1 MIATIKNNRS
11 LTFYQQPEKFQNDSE
26 LTSIMQQSYRIS
38 SMSVN
43 AIGEKTCL
51 LTTGYNEQLCRY
63 LNACKQQQKIL
74 IDQTNSYME
83 KQLMSKPDSTN
94 AQLRN
99 KGNWGKVKSLVT
111 REELMKLQISK
122 KCDFPI
128 TEAEK
133 ENLYNKIKDM
143 DLSKMDNRDVQA
155 IIDDL
160 IKADQEKFLTALKH
174 FKATGEADNSILQ
187 SQKLDLLKEDLKSI
201 NLNKITGP
209 QYKKL
214 EDNYCEKPEFH
225 HRTSISSDPEKQ
237 SVTDNIEPLKT
248 SEHDAKHTDTKTNK
262 VNYKKQVNE
271 KPLNRQ
277 ADMQRGN
284 KKRILD
290 NELRGLGTAVAIA
303 AGIGLTIGFI
313 TTLARTGI
321 SPESIK
327 AAAVNGAK
335 GGAEAG
341 AMTAVGYSVGRTI
354 GEKATQTILRNIGVS
369 ATENIAKMVN
379 MGVVGILTISVLSVY
394 QFTKLK
400 IQGVATKQAL
410 MQVGKQAV
418 VSLSIL
424 ALSIAVQGAYGGAAG
439 IIVSTGVGLILVTY
453 TIADSVHQRKFS
465 EKIREYT
472 IEKYTP
478 YFA

>member
-1 MIATIKNNRS
+1 MIAAIKNNRS
-11 LTFYQQPEKFQNDSE
+11 LTFYQQPAKMQNDSE
-26 LTSIMQQSYRIS
+26 STSIVQQTYRIS
-38 SMSVN
+38 SMPVN
-43 AIGEKTCL
+43 VIGEKTSL
-51 LTTGYNEQLCRY
+51 ITRGYNEQLCKY

-74 IDQTNSYME
+74 IDQTNAYME
-83 KQLMSKPDSTN
+83 KQLVNKPDSTN

-133 ENLYNKIKDM
+133 ENLYNKIKDL
-143 DLSKMDNRDVQA
+143 DLSKMNDKDVQA

-160 IKADQEKFLTALKH
+160 IKADQEKFLAALKD
-174 FKATGEADNSILQ
+174 FKATGKADAILQ
-187 SQKLDLLKEDLKSI
+187 SQKLDLLKEELKNTDLD
-201 NLNKITGP
+201 NLTGP

-225 HRTSISSDPEKQ
+225 HRTSISSDPTKQ
-237 SVTDNIEPLKT
+237 SVADNVEPLKT
-248 SEHDAKHTDTKTNK
+248 SKHDAKHTDSETNK
-262 VNYKKQVNE
+262 VNYKNQVNE

-277 ADMQRGN
+277 KDMQRGN
-284 KKRILD
+284 KKRVLD

-303 AGIGLTIGFI
+303 AGIGLTVGFI
-313 TTLARTGI
+313 TTLARAGV

-335 GGAEAG
+335 GSAEAG
-341 AMTAVGYSVGRTI
+341 AMAAVGYSIGRTI
-354 GEKATQTILRNIGVS
+354 GEKATQTILSNIGVT

-379 MGVVGILTISVLSVY
+379 MGVVGVLTISVFSIY
-394 QFTKLK
+394 QFAKLK
-400 IQGVATKQAL
+400 MCGVATREAL
-410 MQVGKQAV
+410 VQVGKQAV

-424 ALSIAVQGAYGGAAG
+424 ALSIAAQGVYGGFAG
-439 IIVSTGVGLILVTY
+439 IIVSTGAGLILVTY
-453 TIADSVHQRKFS
+453 SIADSVHQRKFS
-465 EKIREYT
+465 EKIRVYT
-472 IEKYTP
+472 IEKYAP

>member
-1 MIATIKNNRS
+1 M
-11 LTFYQQPEKFQNDSE
+11 P
-26 LTSIMQQSYRIS
+26 
-38 SMSVN
+38 VN
-43 AIGEKTCL
+43 VMGEKTSL
-51 LTTGYNEQLCRY
+51 LTRGYNEQLCRY

-74 IDQTNSYME
+74 IDQTNDYME
-83 KQLMSKPDSTN
+83 KQLVNKPDSTN

-99 KGNWGKVKSLVT
+99 KGGNWGKVKSLVT

-128 TEAEK
+128 TDAEK

-143 DLSKMDNRDVQA
+143 DLSKMNDKDVQV

-160 IKADQEKFLTALKH
+160 IKTDQERFLAALKN
-174 FKATGEADNSILQ
+174 FKATGKADGILQ
-187 SQKLDLLKEDLKSI
+187 SQKLDLLKEEIKNIDLD
-201 NLNKITGP
+201 NLTGP

-225 HRTSISSDPEKQ
+225 HRTSISSDPTKQ
-237 SVTDNIEPLKT
+237 SIADNVEPLKT
-248 SEHDAKHTDTKTNK
+248 SKHDAKHTDPKTNK
-262 VNYKKQVNE
+262 VNYQNQVNE

-277 ADMQRGN
+277 KDMQHGN
-284 KKRILD
+284 KKRVLD

-303 AGIGLTIGFI
+303 AGIGLTVGFI
-313 TTLARTGI
+313 TTLARAGV

-341 AMTAVGYSVGRTI
+341 AMAAVGYSIGRTI
-354 GEKATQTILRNIGVS
+354 GEKATQTILSNIGVT

-379 MGVVGILTISVLSVY
+379 MGAVGVLTISVFSVY
-394 QFTKLK
+394 QFAKLK
-400 IQGVATKQAL
+400 MCGVATKEAL
-410 MQVGKQAV
+410 VQVGKQAV

-424 ALSIAVQGAYGGAAG
+424 ALSIAAQGVYGGAAG
-439 IIVSTGVGLILVTY
+439 IIVSTGAGLILITY
-453 TIADSVHQRKFS
+453 SIADSVHQRKFS
-465 EKIREYT
+465 EKIRGYT
-472 IEKYTP
+472 IEKYAP

>member
-1 MIATIKNNRS
+1 M
-11 LTFYQQPEKFQNDSE
+11 P
-26 LTSIMQQSYRIS
+26 
-38 SMSVN
+38 VN
-43 AIGEKTCL
+43 VIGEKTSL
-51 LTTGYNEQLCRY
+51 ITRGYNEQLCKY

-74 IDQTNSYME
+74 IDQTNAYME
-83 KQLMSKPDSTN
+83 KQLVNKPDSTN

-133 ENLYNKIKDM
+133 ENLYNKIKDL
-143 DLSKMDNRDVQA
+143 DLSKMNDKDVQA

-160 IKADQEKFLTALKH
+160 IKADQEKFLAALKD
-174 FKATGEADNSILQ
+174 FKATGKADAILQ
-187 SQKLDLLKEDLKSI
+187 SQKLDLLKEELKNTDLD
-201 NLNKITGP
+201 NLTGP

-225 HRTSISSDPEKQ
+225 HRTSISSDPTKQ
-237 SVTDNIEPLKT
+237 SVADNVEPLKT
-248 SEHDAKHTDTKTNK
+248 SKHDAKHTDSETNK
-262 VNYKKQVNE
+262 VNYKNQVNE

-277 ADMQRGN
+277 KDMQRGN
-284 KKRILD
+284 KKRVLD

-303 AGIGLTIGFI
+303 AGIVLTVGFI
-313 TTLARTGI
+313 TTLARAGV

-335 GGAEAG
+335 GSAEAG
-341 AMTAVGYSVGRTI
+341 AMAAVGYSIGRTI
-354 GEKATQTILRNIGVS
+354 GEKATQTILSNIGVT

-379 MGVVGILTISVLSVY
+379 MGVVGVLTISVFSIY
-394 QFTKLK
+394 QFAKLK
-400 IQGVATKQAL
+400 MCGVATREAL
-410 MQVGKQAV
+410 VQVGKQAV

-424 ALSIAVQGAYGGAAG
+424 ALSIAAQGVYGGFAG
-439 IIVSTGVGLILVTY
+439 IIVSTGAGLILVTY
-453 TIADSVHQRKFS
+453 SIADSVYQRKFS
-465 EKIREYT
+465 EKIRVYT
-472 IEKYTP
+472 IEKYAP